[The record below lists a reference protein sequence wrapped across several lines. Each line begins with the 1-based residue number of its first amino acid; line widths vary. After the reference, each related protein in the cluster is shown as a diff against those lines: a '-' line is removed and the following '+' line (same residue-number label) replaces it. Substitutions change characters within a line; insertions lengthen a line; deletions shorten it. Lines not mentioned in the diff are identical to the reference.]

1 MQFTAA
7 GVDFDKVISAIEETV
22 YLDGRTVCCDTR
34 LNHDL
39 QLRPFD
45 RIRLAMYLEETFDM
59 EIPDD
64 DVQRFDT
71 VGDIA
76 NYIGRWSLGSTDVS
90 AYTWLRA

>member
-1 MQFTAA
+1 MQFTSAD
-7 GVDFDKVISAIEETV
+7 VDFDKVVSAIEETV
-22 YLDGRTVCCDTR
+22 YLGGRIVCSSTR

-45 RIRLAMYLEETFDM
+45 RIRLAMYLEETFDV

-76 NYIGRWSLGSTDVS
+76 NYIGRWTLGGTGVS

>member
-1 MQFTAA
+1 MQFTSAD
-7 GVDFDKVISAIEETV
+7 VDFDKVVLAIKETV
-22 YLDGRTVCCDTR
+22 YLDGRIVSSDTR

-45 RIRLAMYLEETFDM
+45 RIRLAMYLEETFDV

-64 DVQRFDT
+64 DVRRFDT

-76 NYIGRWSLGSTDVS
+76 NYIGRWSLGGTDVS